1 MHFGRKAGE
10 PPQPRFEVIIAAE
23 RGMTI
28 AQFAG
33 SVRSG
38 CFSLG
43 RIAMA
48 TTLSPRPV
56 ATPTSEGAPR
66 AGRLPRDGR
75 ARVVIENA
83 TPLVDYGRFP
93 AKSSVG
99 ETVRVEA
106 DAFTDGHDKLSVSL
120 RHRGGE
126 SADWHEVDMAPL
138 VNDRW
143 VGEFDVHAI
152 GSHEFT
158 VSAWVDRF
166 ATWRY
171 DLQKRV
177 AAGQNVAV
185 DLLIGAE
192 LVAEAAAATDG
203 EVSRSL
209 GAFAAMLKSD
219 QRGEATEVALGMP
232 LASLMRR
239 HAPRRFVAELPLP
252 LKLWV
257 DRSRARFSTWYELF
271 PRSTASEPG
280 KHGTLHD
287 VEKRLDSIAATG
299 FDVLYLPPIHP
310 IGRAFRKGKNN
321 SPVAEPGDVGSP
333 WAIGGPEG
341 GHDAIHPDLGTID
354 DFDRLVTAA
363 NERGIE
369 LAMDLAFQCSPDHP
383 YVRDHSEWFRH
394 RPDGTIQYAENPP
407 KKYQDIYPFDFEC
420 KDWEALW
427 NELLRVVM
435 HWVEHGVRI
444 FRVDNPHTK
453 PFPFWE
459 WLIGEVKKREP
470 NVLFLAEAFT
480 RPKVM
485 YRLGKL
491 GFTQSYTYFTWRN
504 DPWSI
509 REYFTELTKPP
520 VVDFF
525 RPNAWPNTPD
535 ILAEY
540 LQTDARAA
548 YVVRAVLAAT
558 LCANYGVYG
567 PTFELLEGRPVKHG
581 SEEYLDSE
589 KYQIRHWEQNRR
601 DSLGDLLARLNRIR
615 KANPA
620 LQHDRGLKFH
630 KVDNDAIVCYSK
642 THGDSTILVAAN
654 TDPYHTQWGNLDLDL
669 AAMGLPND
677 QPFQVH
683 DLLTDAR
690 YRWQGNRQVVG
701 LDPGS
706 LPVHVFAARKRSR
719 TEHDFEYFV

>member
-1 MHFGRKAGE
+1 
-10 PPQPRFEVIIAAE
+10 
-23 RGMTI
+23 MT
-28 AQFAG
+28 
-33 SVRSG
+33 
-38 CFSLG
+38 
-43 RIAMA
+43 
-48 TTLSPRPV
+48 TTLTPRPI
-56 ATPTSEGAPR
+56 ANSSTEGAAR
-66 AGRLPRDGR
+66 ASRPQRDGR
-75 ARVVIENA
+75 ARVILENV
-83 TPLVDYGRFP
+83 TPCVDNGRFP

-99 ETVRVEA
+99 ETVRVEV
-106 DAFTDGHDKLSVSL
+106 DAFTDGHDKASVSL
-120 RHRGGE
+120 RHRTNE
-126 SADWHEVDMAPL
+126 SSDWNEVEMSPL

-143 VGEFDVHAI
+143 FGEFDVHAI
-152 GSHEFT
+152 GNHEFT
-158 VSAWVDRF
+158 ISAWVDRF

-177 AAGQNVAV
+177 TAGQNVAV
-185 DLLIGAE
+185 DLQIGAE
-192 LVAEAAAATDG
+192 LVEEAAATTQGDIA
-203 EVSRSL
+203 RSL
-209 GAFAAMLKSD
+209 KAFATLLRSD
-219 QRGEATEVALGMP
+219 QRGEATEAALGP
-232 LASLMRR
+232 SLANLMRR
-239 HAPRRFVAELPLP
+239 HAPRRFVTELQAP

-257 DRSRARFSTWYELF
+257 DRSRARYSTWYELF
-271 PRSTASEPG
+271 PRSASPDPG

-287 VEKRLDSIAATG
+287 VERRLDSIAATG

-310 IGRAFRKGKNN
+310 IGRAFRKGRNN

-341 GHDAIHPDLGTID
+341 GHDAIHPDLGTLA
-354 DFDRLVTAA
+354 DFDSLVSAA

-369 LAMDLAFQCSPDHP
+369 IAMDLAFQCSPDHP
-383 YVRDHSEWFRH
+383 YVREHPEWFRH

-435 HWVEHGVRI
+435 HWVDHGIRI

-459 WLIGEVKKREP
+459 WLIAEVKKREP

-509 REYFTELTKPP
+509 REYFTELTKSP
-520 VVDFF
+520 VKDFF

-535 ILAEY
+535 ILNEY

-548 YVVRAVLAAT
+548 YVVRATLAAT
-558 LCANYGVYG
+558 LCASYGVYG
-567 PTFELLEGRPVKHG
+567 PAFELMDHRPAKPG

-589 KYQIRHWEQNRR
+589 KYQIRHWDLGQKH
-601 DSLGDLLARLNRIR
+601 SLGDLLARLNRIR
-615 KANPA
+615 RAHPA
-620 LQHDRGLKFH
+620 LQHNQGLRFH
-630 KVDNDAIVCYSK
+630 KVDNGAIVCYSK
-642 THGDSTILVAAN
+642 KVGDSTILVAAN
-654 TDPYHTQWGNLDLDL
+654 TDPYHTQWGHLDLDL
-669 AAMGLPND
+669 SAMGLTAD

-690 YRWQGNRQVVG
+690 YRWQGHHQVVG
-701 LDPGS
+701 LDPGT
-706 LPVHVFAARKRSR
+706 LPVHVFAVRKRSR
-719 TEHDFEYFV
+719 TEHDFEYFA